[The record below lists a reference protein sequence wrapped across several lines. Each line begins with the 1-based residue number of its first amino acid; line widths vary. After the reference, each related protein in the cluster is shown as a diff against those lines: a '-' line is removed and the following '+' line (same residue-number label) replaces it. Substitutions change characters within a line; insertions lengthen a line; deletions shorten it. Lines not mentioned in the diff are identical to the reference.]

1 MSKVANREDLVE
13 LYIASVPSLGRKR
26 AEALYD
32 AGFDSL
38 EQIVNAKKDDLV
50 AVEGIGPALADKILA
65 SASESDI
72 KDKAKETK
80 PSDLKPAAGVAE
92 DGQLEAATEVSG
104 ETAEEKKEEETRE
117 DGVIKRLLKGRR
129 RGTAEEEKQER
140 HTKIVK
146 KELEA
151 EIKPEYT
158 IELSPEEKRLM
169 RIRARQ
175 KYRKPEFNKHDSHK
189 KKRVA
194 SSWRRPQ
201 GQHNKQRHH
210 FASKGKRVQAGFGSP
225 KSVRGRHPSGFEEV
239 LINYPEELKDIK
251 RTQAVRI
258 AGTVGLR
265 KRLNIEVKC
274 EQLNILLLNPSNL
287 VWEMEEEENTGEKG
301 KKSGKEE

>member
-1 MSKVANREDLVE
+1 MSTNPSAQKVLIIGLDCADPVLMFDRFIDRLPNIRSLTQRGLYGQMESCTPPITVPAWTCMATSKDPGQHGCYGFRNRADWSYNKLTFATNANIDQLRIWD
-13 LYIASVPSLGRKR
+13 IIGQDGKASVILGVPQTYPPRAINGSMISCFLTPST
-26 AEALYD
+26 ESNYTYP
-32 AGFDSL
+32 L
-38 EQIVNAKKDDLV
+38 E
-50 AVEGIGPALADKILA
+50 
-65 SASESDI
+65 
-72 KDKAKETK
+72 
-80 PSDLKPAAGVAE
+80 LK
-92 DGQLEAATEVSG
+92 
-104 ETAEEKKEEETRE
+104 
-117 DGVIKRLLKGRR
+117 
-129 RGTAEEEKQER
+129 
-140 HTKIVK
+140 
-146 KELEA
+146 A
-151 EIKPEYT
+151 EIEPDYT

-169 RIRARQ
+169 KVRARQ

-239 LINYPEELKDIK
+239 LINYPEELTDIK
-251 RTQAVRI
+251 PTQAVRI

-274 EQLNILLLNPSNL
+274 QQLNIILLNPSNL

-301 KKSGKEE
+301 EKSGKEE